1 MAFAAAVA
9 EPAAVLWHGGVCLH
23 GATHTHTC
31 RDGWG
36 RGGLTHQI
44 ADTHVS
50 KYPLKL
56 FASVRPKPAMMLLYL
71 SKRRRVTFFF
81 FLTLR
86 QL

>member
-1 MAFAAAVA
+1 MVAAAAVT

-23 GATHTHTC
+23 GATHTHTR

-50 KYPLKL
+50 KYPFKL
-56 FASVRPKPAMMLLYL
+56 FAFVRPRPAMSFFYL
-71 SKRRRVTFFF
+71 FKQAKKGDF
-81 FLTLR
+81 FLP
-86 QL
+86 